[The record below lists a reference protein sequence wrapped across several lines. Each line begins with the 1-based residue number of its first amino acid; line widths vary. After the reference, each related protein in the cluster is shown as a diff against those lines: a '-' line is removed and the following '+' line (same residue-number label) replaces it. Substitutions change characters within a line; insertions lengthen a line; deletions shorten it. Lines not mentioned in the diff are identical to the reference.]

1 MKSTKSQPSNSGLF
15 FKQKSIKFSGKCI
28 SSSIQSKPV
37 ITFIAPLIICL
48 LLANLIAVVL
58 LFKRKQPEL
67 TDNSQ
72 IFKDEVSSLKN
83 SFSQSFGSMSKEIA
97 KDMTGALTKVDE
109 KVGVFN
115 QQVGELNR
123 SQDNFSKILSGVKT
137 YGTLAEFGLGSLL
150 KDLLPASQFIANV
163 KMKPEETSETVEFA
177 IKLQDVMLPIDSH
190 WLVEKY
196 KAIDDAYNAND
207 KDAQAEARKDLA
219 AAFRLKAKS
228 VNLKYIAP
236 PKSTDF
242 AIVYVPTEGLFAE
255 LSSYR
260 DPKTKELLLHE
271 LRTKY
276 KVTISGPNTLSAL
289 LQSYHLGF
297 QTLKVQQHATQI
309 YSDLRNISSRFDK
322 HFDGIKD
329 LRKKLEQAMTAT
341 DGFGRDA
348 RSIMNTLSNIKDPQ
362 QVKETLEENSEKI
375 KVLK

>member
-1 MKSTKSQPSNSGLF
+1 ME
-15 FKQKSIKFSGKCI
+15 SIIIILIGI
-28 SSSIQSKPV
+28 
-37 ITFIAPLIICL
+37 LIIL
-48 LLANLIAVVL
+48 NILL
-58 LFKRKQPEL
+58 LFKFKKEPK
-67 TDNSQ
+67 
-72 IFKDEVSSLKN
+72 KDEESELIKLKEDIGGLKL
-83 SFSQSFGSMSKEIA
+83 SFSESFNNMSKEVA

-115 QQVGELNR
+115 RQVSELNK

-137 YGTLAEFGLGSLL
+137 YGTLAEFGLGALL

-163 KMKPEETSETVEFA
+163 KMKEDTSETVEFA
-177 IKLQDVMLPIDSH
+177 IKLQDVLLPIDSH
-190 WLVEKY
+190 WPVEKY

-219 AAFRLKAKS
+219 TAFRLKAKA
-228 VNLKYIAP
+228 VNTKYIAP

-260 DPKTKELLLHE
+260 DPKTKELLLQE

>member
-1 MKSTKSQPSNSGLF
+1 MSNSVF
-15 FKQKSIKFSGKCI
+15 YDFET
-28 SSSIQSKPV
+28 SSSNKYWGQIIQ
-37 ITFIAPLIICL
+37 IG
-48 LLANLIAVVL
+48 AV
-58 LFKRKQPEL
+58 L
-67 TDNSQ
+67 T
-72 IFKDEVSSLKN
+72 
-83 SFSQSFGSMSKEIA
+83 
-97 KDMTGALTKVDE
+97 
-109 KVGVFN
+109 
-115 QQVGELNR
+115 
-123 SQDNFSKILSGVKT
+123 
-137 YGTLAEFGLGSLL
+137 
-150 KDLLPASQFIANV
+150 
-163 KMKPEETSETVEFA
+163 
-177 IKLQDVMLPIDSH
+177 
-190 WLVEKY
+190 
-196 KAIDDAYNAND
+196 ND

-219 AAFRLKAKS
+219 VAFRLKAKA
-228 VNLKYIAP
+228 VNTKYIAP

-260 DPKTKELLLHE
+260 DPKTKELLLQE
-271 LRTKY
+271 LRIKY

-362 QVKETLEENSEKI
+362 QVNETLEENSEKI
-375 KVLK
+375 KILK

>member
-1 MKSTKSQPSNSGLF
+1 ML
-15 FKQKSIKFSGKCI
+15 
-28 SSSIQSKPV
+28 PV
-37 ITFIAPLIICL
+37 IILLI
-48 LLANLIAVVL
+48 
-58 LFKRKQPEL
+58 KRQQPEQV
-67 TDNSQ
+67 DNSQ
-72 IFKDEVSSLKN
+72 LFKDEVNSLKN
-83 SFSQSFGSMSKEIA
+83 SFNQSFGSMSKEIA

-115 QQVGELNR
+115 RQVSELNK

-150 KDLLPASQFIANV
+150 KDLLPASQFIENV

-177 IKLQDVMLPIDSH
+177 IKLQDVLLPIDSH
-190 WLVEKY
+190 WPVEKY
-196 KAIDDAYNAND
+196 KAIDDAYNTND
-207 KDAQAEARKDLA
+207 KEAQAEARKDLA
-219 AAFRLKAKS
+219 AAFRSKAKS

-236 PKSTDF
+236 PKSTNF
-242 AIVYVPTEGLFAE
+242 AIIYVPTEGLFAE

-260 DPKTKELLLHE
+260 DPKTKELLLQE

-276 KVTISGPNTLSAL
+276 KVTISGPNSLSAL

-297 QTLKVQQHATQI
+297 MTLKVQKNATQI
-309 YSDLRNISSRFDK
+309 YSDLRNISSRFEK

-329 LRKKLEQAMTAT
+329 LRKKLAQAMTAT

-348 RSIMNTLSNIKDPQ
+348 RSIMNTLGNIKDPE
-362 QVKETLEENSEKI
+362 QVKETLAEDPQKI

>member
-1 MKSTKSQPSNSGLF
+1 MESL
-15 FKQKSIKFSGKCI
+15 
-28 SSSIQSKPV
+28 
-37 ITFIAPLIICL
+37 LII
-48 LLANLIAVVL
+48 LIIVL
-58 LFKRKQPEL
+58 IFINVGIFSFLIKRKPEIKEDK
-67 TDNSQ
+67 TEQ
-72 IFKDEVSSLKN
+72 VFKDEINSLKN
-83 SFSQSFGSMSKEIA
+83 SFSQSFGSMSKDIA
-97 KDMTGALTKVDE
+97 KDMTGALTRVDE

-115 QQVGELNR
+115 QQVSELNK
-123 SQDNFSKILSGVKT
+123 SQDNFSRILSGVKT

-150 KDLLPASQFIANV
+150 KDLLPASQFIENV

-177 IKLQDVMLPIDSH
+177 IKLQDVLLPIDSH
-190 WLVEKY
+190 WPVEKY
-196 KAIDDAYNAND
+196 KAIDDAYTAND
-207 KDAQAEARKDLA
+207 KEGQAEARKDLA
-219 AAFRLKAKS
+219 AAFRNKAKN
-228 VNLKYIAP
+228 VNSKYIAP

-260 DPKTKELLLHE
+260 DPKTKELLLQE

-309 YSDLRNISSRFDK
+309 YSDLRNISSRFEK

-348 RSIMNTLSNIKDPQ
+348 RSIMNTLSNIKDPE
-362 QVKETLEENSEKI
+362 QVKEFLEENSEKI

>member
-1 MKSTKSQPSNSGLF
+1 MD
-15 FKQKSIKFSGKCI
+15 SIIIIVVI
-28 SSSIQSKPV
+28 SL
-37 ITFIAPLIICL
+37 LI
-48 LLANLIAVVL
+48 ANLIAIIL
-58 LFKRKQPEL
+58 LLKRQQPEQV
-67 TDNSQ
+67 DNSQ
-72 IFKDEVSSLKN
+72 FFKDEVNSLKN
-83 SFSQSFGSMSKEIA
+83 SFNQSFGSMSKEIA

-115 QQVGELNR
+115 RQVSELNK

-150 KDLLPASQFIANV
+150 KDLLPASQFIENV

-177 IKLQDVMLPIDSH
+177 IKLQDVLLPIDSH
-190 WLVEKY
+190 WPVEKY
-196 KAIDDAYNAND
+196 KAIDDAYNTND
-207 KDAQAEARKDLA
+207 KEAQAEARKDLA
-219 AAFRLKAKS
+219 AAFRSKAKS

-236 PKSTDF
+236 PKSTNF
-242 AIVYVPTEGLFAE
+242 AIIYVPTEGLFAE

-260 DPKTKELLLHE
+260 DPKTKELLLQE

-276 KVTISGPNTLSAL
+276 KVTISGPNSLSAL

-297 QTLKVQQHATQI
+297 MTLKVQKNATQI
-309 YSDLRNISSRFDK
+309 YSDLRNISSRFEK

-329 LRKKLEQAMTAT
+329 LRKKLEQAMAVT

-348 RSIMNTLSNIKDPQ
+348 RSIMNTLGNIKDPE
-362 QVKETLEENSEKI
+362 QVTDSLKESPEKI

>member
-1 MKSTKSQPSNSGLF
+1 MESLLIILITTLIIVNIGMVF
-15 FKQKSIKFSGKCI
+15 FFIK
-28 SSSIQSKPV
+28 SKPEAKEDKTEQV
-37 ITFIAPLIICL
+37 
-48 LLANLIAVVL
+48 
-58 LFKRKQPEL
+58 
-67 TDNSQ
+67 
-72 IFKDEVSSLKN
+72 FKDEINSLRN
-83 SFSQSFGSMSKEIA
+83 SFSQSFGSMSKDIA

-115 QQVGELNR
+115 QQVSELNK
-123 SQDNFSKILSGVKT
+123 SQNNFSRILSGVKT

-150 KDLLPASQFIANV
+150 KDLLPASQFIENV
-163 KMKPEETSETVEFA
+163 KMKPEENSETVEFA
-177 IKLQDVMLPIDSH
+177 IKLQDVLLPIDSH
-190 WLVEKY
+190 WPVEKY
-196 KAIDDAYNAND
+196 KAIDDAYTAND
-207 KDAQAEARKDLA
+207 KEGQAEARKDLA
-219 AAFRLKAKS
+219 AAFRNKAKT
-228 VNLKYIAP
+228 VNSKYIAP

-260 DPKTKELLLHE
+260 DPKTKELLLQE

-297 QTLKVQQHATQI
+297 QTLKVQKHATQI
-309 YSDLRNISSRFDK
+309 YSDLRNISSRFEK

-348 RSIMNTLSNIKDPQ
+348 RSIMNTLGNIKDPE
-362 QVKETLEENSEKI
+362 QVKETSVENPEKI
-375 KVLK
+375 RVLK

>member
-1 MKSTKSQPSNSGLF
+1 MDS
-15 FKQKSIKFSGKCI
+15 
-28 SSSIQSKPV
+28 V
-37 ITFIAPLIICL
+37 ITSIIVILLIINLAVVIL
-48 LLANLIAVVL
+48 LL
-58 LFKRKQPEL
+58 KRKRPDQLGDE
-67 TDNSQ
+67 Q
-72 IFKDEVSSLKN
+72 VFKDEVNSLKN

-109 KVGVFN
+109 KVSVFN
-115 QQVGELNR
+115 QQVSELNK
-123 SQDNFSKILSGVKT
+123 SQDNFSRILSGVKT

-150 KDLLPASQFIANV
+150 KDLLPVSQFMSNV
-163 KMKPEETSETVEFA
+163 KMRPEETSDTVEFA
-177 IKLQDVMLPIDSH
+177 IKLQDVLLPIDSH
-190 WLVEKY
+190 WPVEKY

-207 KDAQAEARKDLA
+207 KEAQAEARKDLA
-219 AAFRLKAKS
+219 AAFRLKAKI
-228 VNLKYIAP
+228 VNAKYISP

-242 AIVYVPTEGLFAE
+242 AIIYVPTEGLFSE

-260 DPKTKELLLHE
+260 DPKTKELLLQE

-322 HFDGIKD
+322 HFEGIKD
-329 LRKKLEQAMTAT
+329 LRIKLEQAMAAT

-348 RSIMNTLSNIKDPQ
+348 RSIMNTLGNIKDPV
-362 QVKETLEENSEKI
+362 QVKETLQENPEKI

>member
-1 MKSTKSQPSNSGLF
+1 ME
-15 FKQKSIKFSGKCI
+15 SII
-28 SSSIQSKPV
+28 V
-37 ITFIAPLIICL
+37 ILVSVLLIL
-48 LLANLIAVVL
+48 NVL
-58 LFKRKQPEL
+58 LFLKFKKEPKKED
-67 TDNSQ
+67 DNDL
-72 IFKDEVSSLKN
+72 IKIKEDIGGLKESLN
-83 SFSQSFGSMSKEIA
+83 ESFSNMSKEVA

-115 QQVGELNR
+115 RQVSELNK

-137 YGTLAEFGLGSLL
+137 YGTLAEFGLGALL
-150 KDLLPASQFIANV
+150 TDLLPASQFIANV
-163 KMKPEETSETVEFA
+163 KMKEDSSETVEFA
-177 IKLQDVMLPIDSH
+177 IKLQDVLLPVDSH
-190 WLVEKY
+190 WPVEKY

-219 AAFRLKAKS
+219 SAFRLKAKA
-228 VNLKYIAP
+228 VNTKYIAP

-260 DPKTKELLLHE
+260 DPKTKELLLQE

-276 KVTISGPNTLSAL
+276 KVTIAGPNTLSAL
-289 LQSYHLGF
+289 LQSYYLGF
-297 QTLKVQQHATQI
+297 ATLKIQKHASQI
-309 YSDLRNISSRFDK
+309 YSDLRNISSRFEK

>member
-1 MKSTKSQPSNSGLF
+1 MME
-15 FKQKSIKFSGKCI
+15 SII
-28 SSSIQSKPV
+28 V
-37 ITFIAPLIICL
+37 ILVSVLLIL
-48 LLANLIAVVL
+48 NVL
-58 LFKRKQPEL
+58 LFLKFKKEPKKED
-67 TDNSQ
+67 DNDL
-72 IFKDEVSSLKN
+72 IKIKEDIGGLKESLN
-83 SFSQSFGSMSKEIA
+83 ESFSNMSKEVA

-115 QQVGELNR
+115 RQVSELNK

-137 YGTLAEFGLGSLL
+137 YGTLAEFGLGALL

-163 KMKPEETSETVEFA
+163 KMKEDSSETVEFA
-177 IKLQDVMLPIDSH
+177 IKLQDVLLPIDSH
-190 WLVEKY
+190 WPVEKY

-219 AAFRLKAKS
+219 AAFRLKAKA
-228 VNLKYIAP
+228 VNTKYIAP

-260 DPKTKELLLHE
+260 DPKTKELLLQE

-276 KVTISGPNTLSAL
+276 KVTIAGPNTLSAL
-289 LQSYHLGF
+289 LQSYYLGF
-297 QTLKVQQHATQI
+297 ATLKIQKHASQI
-309 YSDLRNISSRFDK
+309 YSDLRNISSRFEK